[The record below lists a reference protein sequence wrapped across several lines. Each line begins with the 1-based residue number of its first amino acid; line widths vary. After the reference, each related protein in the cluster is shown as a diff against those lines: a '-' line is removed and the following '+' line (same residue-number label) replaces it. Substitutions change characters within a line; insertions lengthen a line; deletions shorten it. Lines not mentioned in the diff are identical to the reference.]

1 MVVQGENHNNT
12 KKKEERR
19 KTKKK
24 IPYPDTSLLSSLS
37 ACVLCFFLLAVLTI
51 PYMCRPFIQ

>member
-1 MVVQGENHNNT
+1 MKNAITN

-24 IPYPDTSLLSSLS
+24 NKAKTNKNSLERKIM
-37 ACVLCFFLLAVLTI
+37 AE
-51 PYMCRPFIQ
+51 